1 MAGMNANTLFSQA
14 LGLGAQW
21 NVVKS
26 EMDVAQRQLRLELDF
41 PAGTKF
47 ACPRCGQL
55 CAVHDTVDK
64 EWRHLD
70 FWQHRTDLRARV
82 PRVTCAEHGVLQVEV
97 PWARAGSGFTLMMEG
112 MILLLAQQ
120 MSVSAAARLLRT
132 TDHRLWRVIDHYVT
146 AAHRD
151 KDWSKVRRILVDEP
165 RRSRDSLPQAARRAS
180 VARQTSAR
188 RGRRYV
194 TNVID
199 AESTDLLMMAKDR
212 GADTLGEFAAAMTKH
227 GGRPEQITEIVMD
240 MSPAYIAGAAAY
252 FPGARVVFDAF
263 HIMSRP
269 QGDRQPK
276 AARRVRRSRINMAGQ
291 ALDKV
296 RKDLARKGG
305 DLRGGLWALRG
316 NAWTRNSEQQERRS
330 QLMAT
335 YPALGRAVALREFL
349 QDALAGSD
357 RSQLEAWL
365 AWAQRSRLAAFRD
378 LARTIKRHFNG
389 ILAYMETRLT
399 NGVMEAING
408 LLQLAKRIARGF
420 RNFYYFRLAAYLKAG
435 GLNLQAPRLLPT

>member
-1 MAGMNANTLFSQA
+1 MAGMDANTLFSQA

-21 NVVKS
+21 KVIKS
-26 EMDVAQRQLRLELDF
+26 EMDVPQRQLRLELDF

-55 CAVHDTVDK
+55 CGVHDTVDK

-146 AAHRD
+146 AAHQD
-151 KDWSKVRRILVDEP
+151 KDWSKVRRILVDE
-165 RRSRDSLPQAARRAS
+165 
-180 VARQTSAR
+180 TSAR

-212 GADTLGEFAAAMTKH
+212 GADTLGEFAAAMIKH

-263 HIMSRP
+263 HIM
-269 QGDRQPK
+269 K
-276 AARRVRRSRINMAGQ
+276 MAGQ

-330 QLMAT
+330 QLMAA

-357 RSQLEAWL
+357 RSQLEVWL

>member
-1 MAGMNANTLFSQA
+1 MVGMDANALFSQA
-14 LGLGAQW
+14 LGLGSQW

-26 EMDVAQRQLRLELDF
+26 EMDVPQRQLRLELDF
-41 PAGTKF
+41 PAGTNF
-47 ACPRCGQL
+47 ACPRCGEL

-97 PWARAGSGFTLMMEG
+97 PWAQAGSGFTLMMEG

-132 TDHRLWRVIDHYVT
+132 TDHRLWRVIDHYVM

-165 RRSRDSLPQAARRAS
+165 TRSGDGLPQAARRAS

-212 GADTLGEFAAAMTKH
+212 GAEALGEFAAAMTEH
-227 GGRPEQITEIVMD
+227 GAQPGQITEIVMD

-252 FPGARVVFDAF
+252 FPTARVVFDAF
-263 HIMSRP
+263 RIM
-269 QGDRQPK
+269 K
-276 AARRVRRSRINMAGQ
+276 MAGQ

-296 RKDLARKGG
+296 RKDLARQGA

-330 QLMAT
+330 QLMTA
-335 YPALGRAVALREFL
+335 YPVLGRAVALRELL

-357 RSQLEAWL
+357 REQLEGWL

-378 LARTIKRHFNG
+378 LARTIKRHFDG
-389 ILAYMETRLT
+389 VLAYMETRLT

-408 LLQLAKRIARGF
+408 LLQPAKRIARGF
-420 RNFYYFRLAAYLKAG
+420 RNFHYFRLAAYLKAG

>member
-26 EMDVAQRQLRLELDF
+26 EMDVPQRQLRLELDF

-151 KDWSKVRRILVDEP
+151 KDWSKVRRILVDE
-165 RRSRDSLPQAARRAS
+165 
-180 VARQTSAR
+180 TSAR

-296 RKDLARKGG
+296 RKDVARKGG

-330 QLMAT
+330 QLMAA